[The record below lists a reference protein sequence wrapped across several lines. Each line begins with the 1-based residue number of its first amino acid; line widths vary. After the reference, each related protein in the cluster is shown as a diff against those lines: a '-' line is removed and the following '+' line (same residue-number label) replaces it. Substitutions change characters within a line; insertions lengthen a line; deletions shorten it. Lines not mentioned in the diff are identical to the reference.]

1 MNTYRDEDVD
11 ALVEAATPFTVGVFA
26 HPNQPNAKLSH
37 AISALQ
43 SGREAARVEGATP
56 RTNHLM
62 RQELLFMSDIQR
74 LAEQLERELSRVTA
88 ELAASKADNSKLR
101 ILIGAIATD
110 ACDNV
115 IAKHDDELVRECIA
129 HYATKAEEMEQA
141 NADNERLTRERDGW
155 KVAMEAAAK
164 VARDNEA
171 ERDQFRA
178 VVEDLAKWGKEY
190 HANHGLPILGELGN
204 IINRASE
211 LAGKEKQG

>member
-1 MNTYRDEDVD
+1 MTARKLLIQKLTELGADGLAGDECGCTLNDLAPCNCEYGDCEPAKNNPERAKQEGCHCWMEAMSLPD
-11 ALVEAATPFTVGVFA
+11 ALAA
-26 HPNQPNAKLSH
+26 AKLD
-37 AISALQ
+37 L
-43 SGREAARVEGATP
+43 VK
-56 RTNHLM
+56 
-62 RQELLFMSDIQR
+62 
-74 LAEQLERELSRVTA
+74 LAHA
-88 ELAASKADNSKLR
+88 ELAA
-101 ILIGAIATD
+101 
-110 ACDNV
+110 
-115 IAKHDDELVRECIA
+115 AK
-129 HYATKAEEMEQA
+129 
-141 NADNERLTRERDGW
+141 ADNERLQRERDGW